1 MERGEISGDGAG
13 SGNVAG
19 ECRCWGRGEEK
30 VNDVIRSGKLV
41 AGWVICWLLASKM
54 IMEMGDGEAVN
65 QV

>member
-41 AGWVICWLLASKM
+41 AGWPILGFPLDHGGKQGW
-54 IMEMGDGEAVN
+54 ER
-65 QV
+65 